1 MIQCN
6 FGGMARCFA
15 TFLEPR
21 PSIFINT
28 GLPPVLDYSKEKPRK
43 IESTRACLSH
53 LTTPLYARLM
63 IHSYNFTVTE
73 RDRII
78 THRLAGVKPG
88 DILEFQKIR
97 ELGNKDFTL
106 KGQPFIDT
114 KFVTI
119 RACVVENGKGRRI
132 KMEKKRKRKGIHR
145 NKYSNPLTT
154 VLCVQ
159 SITVNPQFEVAASPK

>member
-1 MIQCN
+1 MV
-6 FGGMARCFA
+6 RCIFAIWQRNLA
-15 TFLEPR
+15 TFNLPQ
-21 PSIFINT
+21 PPVFINT
-28 GLPPVLDYSKEKPRK
+28 GLPPIIDYSQTKSRSL
-43 IESTRACLSH
+43 ESTRSCLSL
-53 LTTPLYARLM
+53 LTAPIYARLM

-97 ELGNKDFTL
+97 EIGNKDYTL
-106 KGQPFIDT
+106 KGQPFVDP
-114 KFVTI
+114 KFFTI
-119 RACVVENGKGRRI
+119 RACVVENGKGKRI

-159 SITVNPQFEVAASPK
+159 SIKINSQFEV